1 MQINVRIVSQYGQ
14 QRIFP
19 DCPTAELFCSIAGS
33 KTLTDGAIR
42 DIKALGYSVNVV
54 QDVRTL

>member
-19 DCPTAELFCSIAGS
+19 ACHTAELFCSIAGA
-33 KTLTDGAIR
+33 KTLTDSAIR
-42 DIKALGYSVNVV
+42 DIKALGYTVNVV
-54 QDVRTL
+54 PIAQTL